1 MEVEMEQL
9 RGGCVCVC
17 VFVGVYSI
25 KCKQG
30 VPVLIYVSGQAG
42 GSV

>member
-9 RGGCVCVC
+9 RGGCVC